1 MHKHVAPERVG
12 IRVTS
17 LVAMV
22 DAVASGFGV
31 SWLLCPLGDALPELV
46 RLRDPPLEL
55 DTQIWVLTHPDLKR
69 VARVKALTDFL
80 FERLSSDPRLAHT
93 R

>member
-1 MHKHVAPERVG
+1 
-12 IRVTS
+12 
-17 LVAMV
+17 V

-80 FERLSSDPRLAHT
+80 FERLSSDPRLVVMGNCLSNSIIFFGTHG
-93 R
+93 